1 MRTFVV
7 AGTHSGV
14 GKTTIATG
22 LLSAFRTRGHRVQ
35 GFKVGPDYIDPSYH
49 AAAAGRPSR
58 NLDAWLC
65 PPEAVRELY
74 RRAAADVNVVEGMMG
89 LFDAG
94 SDGRGSTAEVA
105 KILDLPVILVVDA
118 AGLAQSAG
126 AIVEGFARYDPA
138 LRVAGVIFNRVASEG
153 HYEYL
158 RRSVRIPALGWVAR
172 DPSIALPERH
182 LGLVPAGE
190 RPPDV
195 RRIGRA
201 VARRLDL
208 DRLLRLSRVPA
219 PAELTKVSNASV
231 NTSIAVAKDDAF
243 AFYYPDNLEIL
254 EARGARLRF
263 FSPLRG
269 EMPDADALYLGGGF
283 PELHRAR
290 PHRKL
295 RGAVRAGMPVYA
307 ECGGL
312 MYLVGQG
319 LLPGRVEMTDR
330 LQNFGYAEA
339 TALRDTVVARR
350 GQRVRGHEFHH
361 SRWIHEGVPAA
372 YRIGSRR
379 DGYAEGN
386 IHASYV
392 HLHFGGA
399 PECAVRFV
407 QSARAWRGKHR

>member
-1 MRTFVV
+1 MRTLVV

-22 LLSAFRTRGHRVQ
+22 LLAALRARGHRVQ

-49 AAAAGRPSR
+49 AAATGRPSR

-65 PPEAVRELY
+65 PPRAVRDIY

-89 LFDAG
+89 LFDA
-94 SDGRGSTAEVA
+94 SIDGRGSTAEIA
-105 KILDLPVILVVDA
+105 KILGAPVILVVDA

-126 AIVEGFARYDPA
+126 AIVEGFVRYDRA

-158 RRSVRIPALGWVAR
+158 RRAVRIPTLGWVAR

-190 RPPDV
+190 CPADI
-195 RRIGRA
+195 RRLGRV

-208 DRLLRLSRVPA
+208 DKLLRICSVPA
-219 PAELTKVSNASV
+219 PVAPTKSSRVSVDA
-231 NTSIAVAKDDAF
+231 TIAVAKDDAF
-243 AFYYPDNLEIL
+243 AFYYPENLEIL
-254 EARGARLRF
+254 EARGTRLRF

-269 EMPDADALYLGGGF
+269 EMPDSDAIYLGGGF
-283 PELHRAR
+283 PELHVVR

-295 RGAVRAGMPVYA
+295 QAAVRAGMPVYA

-312 MYLVGQG
+312 MYLVAQG
-319 LLPGRVEMTDR
+319 LVPGRIEMTDR

-361 SRWIHEGVPAA
+361 SRWIHDGVPAA

-379 DGYAEGN
+379 DGYAHGN

-399 PECAVRFV
+399 PECAGRFV
-407 QSARAWRGKHR
+407 QSAKEWRGKQP